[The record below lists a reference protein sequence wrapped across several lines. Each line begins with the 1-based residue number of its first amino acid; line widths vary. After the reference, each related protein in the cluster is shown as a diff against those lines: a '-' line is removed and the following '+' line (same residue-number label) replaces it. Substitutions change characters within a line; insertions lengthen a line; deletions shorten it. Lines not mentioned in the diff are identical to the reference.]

1 MGEMDGS
8 RAEEEGLGLTAEAVA
23 LLERGANSCS
33 DWSRVRCLSSAGLS
47 VASLSRIQGCTFSFG
62 GDDGEH
68 LQQLVLLGDFSH
80 PALLLLEDGVALP
93 PGLYNS
99 TFSGRCVLQDG
110 SRVSDTLV
118 VRNASLGKG
127 GSIVGCGKVIGDGRG
142 GGILTELSLS
152 LGPEN
157 GGRDVVLRAGTLY
170 GDICRRAFGQG
181 EEEEEEEDNA
191 LSSLPPSSSPA
202 AAQTTVLGDGVQ
214 AFRCDLIRNVVA
226 GPGCVLSCST
236 LDRCVLT
243 AAARVE
249 GNAVLKECIL
259 HEGCTASNG
268 CRAEKVFMLES
279 SSLGENARVAQSVI
293 GPDASVAGGECHHS
307 LVGPFV
313 GFHHHSLLIAT
324 LWPLGRGNVGYGA
337 MSGSNHTGRVND
349 QECWLGEG
357 VFLGLGSALKLPCNL
372 LAAPYSMIAAR
383 AVVGPIK
390 LSLPF
395 SLLLGGEIKPGWV
408 LYGSPYTLERAAVKF
423 QSRRRAK
430 QHATNF
436 PLIRPSLVDLVV
448 SGRDELRVVAAAASI
463 SDRDRERGLA
473 AYSSFVQR
481 YALRGL
487 LAWILK
493 GCPRLPPPSPRLALG
508 GFEKGEEEEEK
519 VLAHQLS
526 IVEMEFGHIPSPSDR
541 AAAEPLLAKL
551 VTLEIEYAT
560 AVEES
565 KQRDTDRGKEIIP
578 DYLDVNASAKNGDA
592 IVKQAWN
599 KCRQIEESVK
609 ALF

>member
-1 MGEMDGS
+1 MPQHGE
-8 RAEEEGLGLTAEAVA
+8 EHGLTAEAVA

-33 DWSRVRCLSSAGLS
+33 DWSRVRCLSSTGLS
-47 VASLSRIQGCTFSFG
+47 AASLSRILGCTFCFG
-62 GDDGEH
+62 GGGDEDDGDV
-68 LQQLVLLGDFSH
+68 VLLGDFSH

-99 TFSGRCVLQDG
+99 TFCGRCILHDG
-110 SRVSDTLV
+110 SRVSETLV
-118 VRNASLGKG
+118 VRNVSLGIG
-127 GSIVGCGKVIGDGRG
+127 GSIVGCGKVIGDDRG

-170 GDICRRAFGQG
+170 GEICRRAFGQRD
-181 EEEEEEEDNA
+181 EEEDNFV
-191 LSSLPPSSSPA
+191 LSSLSPSSSPA
-202 AAQTTVLGDGVQ
+202 AHTTVLGDGVQ

-249 GNAVLKECIL
+249 GNAALKECIL

-279 SSLGENARVAQSVI
+279 SSLGDNARVAQSVI

-395 SLLLGGEIKPGWV
+395 SLLLGIGGEIKPGWV
-408 LYGSPYTLERAAVKF
+408 LYGSPYTLERAAAKF

-430 QHATNF
+430 RHVTNF
-436 PLIRPSLVDLVV
+436 PLVRPSLVDLVV
-448 SGRDELRVVAAAASI
+448 RGRDELRDVDVAVASV

-487 LAWILK
+487 LAWLQK
-493 GCPRLPPPSPRLALG
+493 GCPPTPPFSRPALG
-508 GFEKGEEEEEK
+508 GFEEGEEEEEK

-526 IVEMEFGHIPSPSDR
+526 IVEKEFGHIPSAPDHVG
-541 AAAEPLLAKL
+541 AEPLLAKL
-551 VTLEIEYAT
+551 VALEIEYAT
-560 AVEES
+560 AVQNS

-578 DYLDVNASAKNGDA
+578 DYLNVNASAKNVDA
-592 IVKQAWN
+592 VIKQAWE
-599 KCRQIEESVK
+599 KCRKIEESVK